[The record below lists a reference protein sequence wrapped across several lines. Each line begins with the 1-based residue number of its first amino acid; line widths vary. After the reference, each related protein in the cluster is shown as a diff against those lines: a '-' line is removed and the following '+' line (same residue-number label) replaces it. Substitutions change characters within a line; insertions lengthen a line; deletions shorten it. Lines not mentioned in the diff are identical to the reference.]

1 MLSLF
6 ICYPTRNKQDA
17 WEIEDTAGFSKQ
29 RIVFLSSRDMDVYER
44 TKADQIN
51 QPVHSRTILSKGYSY
66 ILYNGHDTDEIGRR
80 TNRRRNHFH
89 YELETRKRLNTGFK
103 TKIKTTLLKYLASS
117 FTILLATQLSF
128 VSSLNIPSNELSNLT
143 NKINATTPTPRPL
156 ESRNNTVLTKDPVY
170 FINHINF
177 TKIFD
182 GPIASRETI
191 VQRTKRNVSSMSTG
205 TFKTPTSSNRINM
218 LENEIRN
225 AQSDIT
231 KLKTSSSINTEDRN
245 RLATL
250 EASLEML
257 QKLITNH
264 KREQVQKTNSLE
276 SLVTLQTGAIN
287 NITNQLN
294 NIKSQAEEQQSAQIR
309 KELPEKCILAIKSHD
324 FASAE
329 KILKEI
335 NDYSKINLIVNA
347 VYNHR
352 EGNFELVL
360 RFGDSL
366 LYINPRYYVYKALNY
381 EMETNDH
388 KNTHKMIKLARSVR
402 DIINLKATPQNIKTE
417 ASSLESNLKTPIKLV
432 TKEKLKTAVLSN
444 NYQLNSEIKQLSNEV
459 YFYSHELFEDIYR
472 EIVEEIYDRVDT
484 NTLLS
489 NIASHTSIG
498 ECILGFTAVFD
509 KMRNSANPD
518 IDSIACLA
526 YYVNNFTKQK
536 NLPNVRSSVQAE
548 LKRIRKGLLKT
559 KAYKNAIFAATIGKL
574 IG

>member
-1 MLSLF
+1 
-6 ICYPTRNKQDA
+6 
-17 WEIEDTAGFSKQ
+17 
-29 RIVFLSSRDMDVYER
+29 MDVYER
-44 TKADQIN
+44 TEADQIN

-103 TKIKTTLLKYLASS
+103 TKIKTTLLKHLASS

-143 NKINATTPTPRPL
+143 NKINATTPTPHPL

-231 KLKTSSSINTEDRN
+231 KLKTSSSIHTEDRN

-329 KILKEI
+329 KILEEI
-335 NDYSKINLIVNA
+335 NDYSKINFIVNA

-360 RFGDSL
+360 RFGQSL
-366 LYINPRYYVYKALNY
+366 KYLSPTIHVFKALIY
-381 EMETNDH
+381 EMETNGH
-388 KNTHKMIKLARSVR
+388 KNIHKMIKLARSVR
-402 DIINLKATPQNIKTE
+402 RIS

-444 NYQLNSEIKQLSNEV
+444 NDQLNSEIKQLSNEV

-472 EIVEEIYDRVDT
+472 EIIEEIYDRVDK

-489 NIASHTSIG
+489 NIDSHTSIG
-498 ECILGFTAVFD
+498 ERILGFTAVFD
-509 KMRNSANPD
+509 KMRNYANPD
-518 IDSIACLA
+518 IDFINRLA
-526 YYVNNFTKQK
+526 YYVSKLTKHK
-536 NLPNVRSSVQAE
+536 NLPNVTSSVQAE
-548 LKRIRKGLLKT
+548 LKRIRKELFKT
-559 KAYKNAIFAATIGKL
+559 KAYKNAIAAASLNKL